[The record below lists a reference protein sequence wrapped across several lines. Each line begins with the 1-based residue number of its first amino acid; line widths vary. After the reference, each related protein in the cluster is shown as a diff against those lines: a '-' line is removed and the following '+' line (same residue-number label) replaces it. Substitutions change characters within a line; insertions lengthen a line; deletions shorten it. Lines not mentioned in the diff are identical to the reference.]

1 MLLCELLLVLLLVR
15 QERELEVESESENG
29 RFVAVFRK
37 VGWIEEG
44 EEGKRDGEVEN
55 VGDRRHSVVK
65 EGQVGHHILNVQSH
79 DVTKRNERVDHRISK
94 LGDVPP
100 HLVSSAT

>member
-37 VGWIEEG
+37 VDWIEER
-44 EEGKRDGEVEN
+44 EEGKRDEEAESVD
-55 VGDRRHSVVK
+55 DRRHSVVK
-65 EGQVGHHILNVQSH
+65 EGEVGHRILNVQIL
-79 DVTKRNERVDHRISK
+79 DATKRNERVDHRISK
-94 LGDVPP
+94 LGDAPP
-100 HLVSSAT
+100 RLVSSVT